1 MSPSNKLKNLVP
13 FKDQKRSEDYFTYDF
28 HKEVIGKLQAWKA
41 WHEKILKIDA
51 KFCFVNYEQMKIDVM
66 KQLKPVVQFLGYD
79 INEELEQCIL
89 RNQEGDFHRP
99 EKSNEE
105 IDKILSRI
113 PKEDMEA
120 ISVAKE
126 HVLKLLNNAS
136 SC

>member
-1 MSPSNKLKNLVP
+1 M
-13 FKDQKRSEDYFTYDF
+13 DQKLDEEYFRNDF
-28 HKEVIGKLQAWKA
+28 HKELIKKLPAWKA
-41 WHEKILKIDA
+41 WYEKILKIDA

-66 KQLKPVVQFLGYD
+66 KTIKPVVQFLGYD

-99 EKSNEE
+99 EKSKEE

-126 HVLKLLNNAS
+126 HVLKLLNDAS